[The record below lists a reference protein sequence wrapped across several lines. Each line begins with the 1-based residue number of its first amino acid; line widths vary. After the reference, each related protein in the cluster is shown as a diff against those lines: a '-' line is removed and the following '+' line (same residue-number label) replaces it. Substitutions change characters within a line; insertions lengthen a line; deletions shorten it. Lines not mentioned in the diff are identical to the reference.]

1 VIAISLSELTL
12 ISIISSGFLV
22 TKIHMKRIFIFAFA
36 AFIFSSCDNNDESTE
51 MQPVEDA
58 KTTITFDARVGNTDF
73 ALNKDFTI
81 GTRTYNFSKLRYW
94 VSNVTLVDSKGA
106 EYLIPDSYY
115 LMEEVGD
122 LNLSGTISDKLT
134 YPARKREAID
144 IEQIPAGEYK
154 SIKFSIGVDSKHND
168 NLSLQAGELSIANG
182 MSNIAWMWHTSYIFS
197 SVAGTVKEGATSAEF
212 LAETGLNA
220 NYKTVSI
227 DFAAPV
233 NFSSAKGI
241 VLNLDVT
248 KIIDGI
254 DLIKTPKVNAAQSAV
269 MSALAANYGSKA
281 VAFGSV
287 SN

>member
-1 VIAISLSELTL
+1 
-12 ISIISSGFLV
+12 
-22 TKIHMKRIFIFAFA
+22 MKRIFIFAIA
-36 AFIFSSCDNNDESTE
+36 ALIFTSCDNNDDSTE
-51 MQPVEDA
+51 IQPVENA
-58 KTTITFDARVGNTDF
+58 KTTITFDARVGNADF

-94 VSNVTLVDSKGA
+94 VSNVTLIDSKGA

-134 YPARKREAID
+134 YPARKRESID
-144 IEQIPAGEYK
+144 VEDIPAGEYK

-168 NLSLQAGELSIANG
+168 NLSLQSGELSIANG

-197 SVAGTVKEGATSAEF
+197 SVAGIVKEGTTSADF

-233 NFSSAKGI
+233 NFSTAKGV

-248 KIIDGI
+248 KIVDGI
-254 DLIKTPKVNAAQSAV
+254 DLIKTPKVNAAQAEV
-269 MSALAANYGSKA
+269 MSALATNYGSKA
-281 VAFGSV
+281 MTFGSIA
-287 SN
+287 N

>member
-1 VIAISLSELTL
+1 
-12 ISIISSGFLV
+12 
-22 TKIHMKRIFIFAFA
+22 MKRIFIFVFA
-36 AFIFSSCDNNDESTE
+36 AFIFSSCDNNDDSTE
-51 MQPVEDA
+51 VQPVENA
-58 KTTITFDARVGNTDF
+58 KTTITFDARVGNADF

-94 VSNVTLVDSKGA
+94 ISNVTLVDSKGA
-106 EYLIPDSYY
+106 EYVIPNSYY

-144 IEQIPAGEYK
+144 VEEIPAGEYK
-154 SIKFSIGVDSKHND
+154 SIKFAIGIDAKHND

-197 SVAGTVKEGATSAEF
+197 SVSGSVKEGATSTDF

-227 DFAAPV
+227 DFSSPV
-233 NFSSAKGI
+233 NFSTVKGV

-248 KIIDGI
+248 KVIDGI
-254 DLIKTPKVNAAQSAV
+254 DLIKTPKVNAAQAAV
-269 MSALAANYGSKA
+269 MSALATNYGSKA
-281 VAFGSV
+281 MTFGSV